1 MRQSYDV
8 MFVSSNRHKY
18 SESQEILASLGIR
31 LGFFKS
37 DLLEI
42 QSDSVYE
49 IAKIKALD
57 AYAKCKRPVIIE
69 DDALAV
75 ESLSGFPGPYSSYVF
90 KTIGNAGLADMV
102 KRNRAAHFSAVI
114 AFCDKKKK
122 PVLFE
127 GVTRGKI
134 SKKPK
139 GHGWGY
145 DPIFIP
151 AGRTRTYAEL
161 EEKNTLSHR
170 YRALAKFASWFANRQ
185 RSSGR

>member
-1 MRQSYDV
+1 

-18 SESQEILASLGIR
+18 SESQEILESFGIS
-31 LGFFKS
+31 LGFFRS

-49 IAKIKALD
+49 IAKNKALD
-57 AYAKCKRPVIIE
+57 AYAKCKKPVIIE
-69 DDALAV
+69 DDALV
-75 ESLSGFPGPYSSYVF
+75 VKSLSGFPGPYSSYVF
-90 KTIGNAGLADMV
+90 KTIGNAGIVDLV
-102 KRNRAAHFSAVI
+102 KKSRAAHFSAVI

-127 GVTRGKI
+127 GITHGAI

-139 GHGWGY
+139 GRGWGY

-151 AGRTRTYAEL
+151 AGKTQTYAEL
-161 EEKNTLSHR
+161 EEKNAVSHR

-185 RSSGR
+185 

>member
-1 MRQSYDV
+1 MRRSYDV
-8 MFVSSNRHKY
+8 TFVSSNRHKY
-18 SESQEILASLGIR
+18 AESQEILQSFGIR
-31 LGFFKS
+31 LGFLKS

-42 QSDSVYE
+42 QSDSIYD
-49 IAKIKALD
+49 IARQKALN

-75 ESLSGFPGPYSSYVF
+75 RSLAGFPGPYSSYVF
-90 KTIGNAGLADMV
+90 KTIGNAGVASLV
-102 KRNRAAHFSAVI
+102 KGDRRAHFSAVI
-114 AFCDKKKK
+114 AFCDKSRR

-127 GVTRGKI
+127 GVTHGKI
-134 SKKPK
+134 SKKPR
-139 GHGWGY
+139 GDGWGY

-151 AGRTRTYAEL
+151 SGKTRTYAEI
-161 EEKNTLSHR
+161 EKNTLSHR